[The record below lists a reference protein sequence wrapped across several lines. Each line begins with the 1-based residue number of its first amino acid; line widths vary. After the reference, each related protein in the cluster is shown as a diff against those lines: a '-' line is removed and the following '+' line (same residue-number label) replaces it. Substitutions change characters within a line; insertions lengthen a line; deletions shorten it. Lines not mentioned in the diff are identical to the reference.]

1 MIINGK
7 KYSKIFCDIPKNPYL
22 CVLNKKIMKK
32 LLVFSMVLVSFV
44 SYGQNFTFKRVFF
57 QSPQTNKIMEKQD
70 GLALLITGNPNI
82 LKMVGEVTITDT
94 TIDMIQNGV
103 KSKMIVTTTSK
114 GMGTQQFRM
123 KINEDIDMRLT
134 LAPNP
139 SPSRNE
145 DYIFIMETKD
155 KFTNTNQS
163 FMYYL
168 TSVKNN

>member
-1 MIINGK
+1 
-7 KYSKIFCDIPKNPYL
+7 
-22 CVLNKKIMKK
+22 
-32 LLVFSMVLVSFV
+32 
-44 SYGQNFTFKRVFF
+44 
-57 QSPQTNKIMEKQD
+57 MEKQD